1 LGTTLVTLALF
12 LLVFALVRGNND
24 GWGSLRILAMLGSSL
39 IAMVAFACVELR
51 VRDPIVDLS
60 LFKRPTYTVS
70 VVVGFVVQATLVA
83 STTYLSLYAQ
93 NTLGYSPFDTGLRF
107 LPFSLMAF
115 ASGALIAPV
124 LSRVAPRWLLAGTA
138 ACTALSL
145 ALMAHLGPE
154 SRWTDL
160 IPGFVLGGIALGTAA
175 TILNQLS
182 VAGVS
187 ESRSG
192 MASGVSVAMRQV
204 GVAAGTAGLG
214 VLYERTIT
222 SRMLNALVATPGVD
236 PVHAHQVAE
245 SVAGGNGVVVAQA
258 FPAPLQPA
266 VAHAAIV
273 ATTAGLDRILSLGAI
288 VVGAAAVAAAI
299 FAGGRDP
306 STGDRARDIS
316 PSPRVSGE
324 DDRIHLSGAGMPP
337 EG

>member
-1 LGTTLVTLALF
+1 MLA
-12 LLVFALVRGNND
+12 
-24 GWGSLRILAMLGSSL
+24 GSLV
-39 IAMVAFACVELR
+39 AMVAFVGVELR

-60 LFKRPTYTVS
+60 LFNRPTYTVS
-70 VVVGFVVQATLVA
+70 VVVGFIVQATLVA

-93 NTLGYSPFDTGLRF
+93 NTLGYAPFDTGLRF

-115 ASGALIAPV
+115 AAGALVAPA
-124 LSRVAPRWLLAGTA
+124 LSRVAPRWLLAGAA

-145 ALMAHLGPE
+145 ALMAQLGLA

-160 IPGFVLGGIALGTAA
+160 IPGFVLGGIGLGAAA

-214 VLYERTIT
+214 AVYERTVS
-222 SRMLNALVATPGVD
+222 SRMLTALGPAPGVD
-236 PVHAHQVAE
+236 PVHAHQVAQ
-245 SVAGGNGVVVAQA
+245 SVAGGNGVLVAQA

-266 VAHAAIV
+266 VAQAAIV
-273 ATTAGLDRILSLGAI
+273 ATTAGLDRILSLGAVI
-288 VVGAAAVAAAI
+288 VGVAAVAAAI
-299 FAGGRDP
+299 FTGRAEDAAPAPHDRISVAGG
-306 STGDRARDIS
+306 G
-316 PSPRVSGE
+316 
-324 DDRIHLSGAGMPP
+324 
-337 EG
+337 